1 MVKRLGHGII
11 RTQIQHTD
19 SVTDLT
25 ARRQNNHRR
34 VIFRRAVRAQKAA
47 PIPVGQHDIQQN
59 QVVFTRLYKGR
70 RVSNLSC
77 VINSMAIKTNAR
89 RNSVRKLEIVFDQ
102 KVFHRA
108 RQLSLQVTGLCQVTM
123 IVYRHGA
130 VRRTATKRENKM
142 KTLKMGRR
150 ALMATA
156 IATFGLGNAAF
167 ADGHQVLDDIHF
179 LIPGGAGGGWD
190 GTARGTGE
198 ALTEAGLV
206 GSASY
211 ENMSGGG
218 GGVAIGYMIEN
229 AESLDN
235 TLMVNSTPIV
245 IRSLTGVFPHN
256 FRDLTLVSGTIG
268 DYAAIVVGKDS
279 PINSMDD
286 LLAAWDADQNG
297 TPIGGGSVPGGMD
310 HLVAAMVM
318 EASGRDALGVNYIP
332 YDAGGTAMA
341 ALLSGEIAA
350 LSTGFSE
357 AVDLSNAG
365 EVKIIGVTADE
376 RVDAAPDA
384 MTMME
389 QGIDTTFVN
398 WRGFFAAPGLADD
411 KLEAY
416 KTAIAAMYDTPEWEA
431 VRARNGW
438 VNIHNPGD
446 EFEAFLEEQETV
458 IGDLMRKLGFL

>member
-1 MVKRLGHGII
+1 M
-11 RTQIQHTD
+11 TT
-19 SVTDLT
+19 
-25 ARRQNNHRR
+25 
-34 VIFRRAVRAQKAA
+34 
-47 PIPVGQHDIQQN
+47 
-59 QVVFTRLYKGR
+59 
-70 RVSNLSC
+70 
-77 VINSMAIKTNAR
+77 M
-89 RNSVRKLEIVFDQ
+89 KL
-102 KVFHRA
+102 
-108 RQLSLQVTGLCQVTM
+108 
-123 IVYRHGA
+123 
-130 VRRTATKRENKM
+130 
-142 KTLKMGRR
+142 GRR

-156 IATFGLGNAAF
+156 LATLGFATPAF
-167 ADGHQVLDDIHF
+167 ADGHQILDSIHF
-179 LIPGGAGGGWD
+179 VIPGGAGGGWD

-198 ALTEAGLV
+198 ALTKSGIV

-229 AESLDN
+229 ADSLEG

-256 FRDLTLVSGTIG
+256 FRDLTLVAGTIG
-268 DYAAIVVGKDS
+268 DYAALVVPADS
-279 PINSMDD
+279 DISNMENF
-286 LLAAWDADQNG
+286 LAVFDADPAG

-341 ALLSGEIAA
+341 ALLSGEIKA

-357 AVDLSNAG
+357 AVDLANQG
-365 EVKIIGVTADE
+365 EVKIIGVTSDA
-376 RVDAAPDA
+376 RVDAAPEA

-398 WRGFFAAPGLADD
+398 WRGFFGAPGMSGE
-411 KLEAY
+411 KLSQYQA
-416 KTAIAAMYDTPEWEA
+416 AIAAMYDTPEWEA

-438 VNIHNPGD
+438 VNIHNSGD
-446 EFEAFLEEQETV
+446 DFRTFLEGQEKA
-458 IGDLMRKLGFL
+458 IGDLMKKLGFL